1 MSQHGQDA
9 RYRGFDVDYHTIA
22 KYNVIGE
29 QGPRLI
35 WEKLTQK
42 EGGAFMGDKGK
53 KDKNKHNKQVNTAK
67 DTKNEASKKKQ
78 EKTPQQK
85 KRTEKIR

>member
-9 RYRGFDVDYHTIA
+9 RYRGVDVDYHTIA

-29 QGPRLI
+29 QRPRLR
-35 WEKLTQK
+35 WKKLTQK
-42 EGGAFMGDKGK
+42 EGEAFMGDKGK

-67 DTKNEASKKKQ
+67 NEADKKKQ

-85 KRTEKIR
+85 KDQHQIR